1 MTPTKR
7 ILYKE
12 LSSAIQARKNCEQ
25 AGNAEW
31 YVKHSE
37 TIEQLIADFMPSGS
51 GWDCGTKIDLG
62 ASHADKIVLYGEFHH
77 MNENGM
83 YDGWTAHVVTVTPSL
98 LNDFNIRISGRDRN
112 DIKDYLHEMF
122 DACLRQAI
130 VWSEEKQ
137 RWIADQEVR

>member
-1 MTPTKR
+1 MRSET
-7 ILYKE
+7 LYK
-12 LSSAIQARKNCEQ
+12 LLASAIYARKRCQETKNT
-25 AGNAEW
+25 EW
-31 YVKHSE
+31 FEKHSE
-37 TIEQLIADFMPSGS
+37 TIEQLVDMLPSGS
-51 GWDCGTKIDLG
+51 GWDSGTKIDLD
-62 ASHADKIVLYGEFHH
+62 ASHADKLVLYGEFHH
-77 MNENGM
+77 MNDSGF

-112 DIKDYLHEMF
+112 DIKEYLHEMF